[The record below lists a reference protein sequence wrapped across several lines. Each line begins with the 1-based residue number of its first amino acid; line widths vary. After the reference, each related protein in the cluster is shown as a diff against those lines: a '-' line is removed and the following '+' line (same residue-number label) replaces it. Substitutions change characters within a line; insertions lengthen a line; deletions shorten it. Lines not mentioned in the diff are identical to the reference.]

1 MISYPPFTAYIFR
14 DGVFQHVGPVG
25 FVHENVDAEHLAGIE
40 KGGSYSIVTPESPA
54 AAVMLSEKA
63 AAQKQ
68 RQTAMAITA
77 ATIRVI
83 CPDAIMLL
91 PPYPMYLPL

>member
-1 MISYPPFTAYIFR
+1 MAFSSMSAQSASSMRMLTLSTS
-14 DGVFQHVGPVG
+14 PVSKRA
-25 FVHENVDAEHLAGIE
+25 V
-40 KGGSYSIVTPESPA
+40 SYSIVTPESPA

-83 CPDAIMLL
+83 CLDAIMLL
-91 PPYPMYLPL
+91 PPYPMYSPL